1 MQDDKI
7 NTAYYRLSLADGDV
21 VADDEAGKHESC
33 SISSQR
39 KCITEYAKQHID
51 PDCNL
56 VEFIDDGYTGTNF
69 NRPGFQKLL
78 FEIMKGRV
86 RTLIIKDLS
95 RLGRDYLDVG
105 YYLERIFPLY
115 KVRVIL
121 VNDGYDSGKMGE
133 TTAGLDI
140 ATKNLINEWYS
151 RDISTKIKSVVDMKK
166 YAGEYVFGAVPY
178 GYKKGEKK
186 NTIVADPAAAEVVR
200 RIFSLACQGNTISR
214 IAQILNAEKV
224 MTPSVYLKLAGI
236 RKNYKTREFWTY
248 ESIRN
253 ILENRIY
260 TGDSEAFKS
269 HVRRVGSNQVKQI
282 PLEQRTVIENTHEA
296 IISREEFFSARDVVK
311 SNKKR
316 KGAPSQ
322 EVLTGYLVCGC
333 CGNKMSN
340 GKKQNRFYY
349 CSSARYLPGGDCDKV
364 KVSKERMKEIVYH
377 AIKMQIDIT
386 DLHMKQREKLLGT
399 SASKARENSKKQ
411 KSAKTRLNKSK
422 DEVMSLYEDYVSG
435 IVSKEEFLE
444 EKKRLT
450 DEQDQLIQSIRQL
463 ENDAKV
469 ITLDSQNSDQEMERL
484 RFKSST
490 ELNAEMMRAFVKRV
504 TVMPDQ
510 SINIEWNF
518 KMDDSITSL
527 LHEDEETG

>member
-1 MQDDKI
+1 MRDDKI
-7 NTAYYRLSLADGDV
+7 DAVYYRLSLADGDV
-21 VADDEAGKHESC
+21 VTNDEAGKHESC

-39 KCITEYAKQHID
+39 KCIAEYAKHNIGA
-51 PDCNL
+51 DCNL

-78 FEIMKGRV
+78 FEVMKGRV

-105 YYLERIFPLY
+105 YYLERVFPLY

-121 VNDGYDSGKMGE
+121 VNDGYDSGKLGE

-178 GYKKGEKK
+178 GYRKGEKK
-186 NTIVADPAAAEVVR
+186 NTIIADPAAAKVVR
-200 RIFSLACQGNTISR
+200 RIFHLACQGNTISR
-214 IAQILNAEKV
+214 IAQIMNEEKV

-236 RKNYKTREFWTY
+236 RKNYKTRDFWTY
-248 ESIRN
+248 ESVRN

-269 HVRRVGSNQVKQI
+269 HVKRVGSNHVRQI
-282 PLEQRTVIENTHEA
+282 PFEQRTVIENTHEA
-296 IISREEFFSARDVVK
+296 IISREEFFAARNIVK
-311 SNKKR
+311 SNKKS
-316 KGAPSQ
+316 KGTPSQ

-349 CSSARYLPGGDCDKV
+349 CSLARYLPGSECEKV

-386 DLHMKQREKLLGT
+386 DLHMKQRQKLLGT
-399 SASKARENSKKQ
+399 RTSEARENAKKQ
-411 KSAKTRLNKSK
+411 KNAEARLNKSK

-435 IVSKEEFLE
+435 IVSKEQFLE
-444 EKKRLT
+444 GKKRLAE
-450 DEQDQLIQSIRQL
+450 EQDQLIQLIRQL
-463 ENDAKV
+463 EKDAKV
-469 ITLDSQNSDQEMERL
+469 ITLDSHNTDQEMERM
-484 RFKSST
+484 RFKSSI
-490 ELNAEMMRAFVKRV
+490 ELNAEMMRAFVKQV

-518 KMDDSITSL
+518 KMDDSIASL
-527 LHEDEETG
+527 FHEDEETG

>member
-1 MQDDKI
+1 MQGEKI
-7 NTAYYRLSLADGDV
+7 DVAYYRLSLADGDV
-21 VADDEAGKHESC
+21 VADDEVGKHESC

-39 KCITEYAKQHID
+39 KCITEYAKQHIGV
-51 PDCNL
+51 DCNL
-56 VEFIDDGYTGTNF
+56 IEFIDDGYTGTNF

-78 FEIMKGRV
+78 FEVMKGRV

-121 VNDGYDSGKMGE
+121 VNDSYDSAKLGE
-133 TTAGLDI
+133 TTAGFDI

-186 NTIVADPAAAEVVR
+186 NTIIADPAAAEVVR

-214 IAQILNAEKV
+214 IAQILKEEKV

-236 RKNYKTREFWTY
+236 RKNYKTRDFWTY
-248 ESIRN
+248 ESVRN

-260 TGDSEAFKS
+260 TGDAEVFKS
-269 HVRRVGSNQVKQI
+269 HVQQVGSNRVRQI

-296 IISREEFFSARDVVK
+296 IISREDFFSARAVVK
-311 SNKKR
+311 SNKKS
-316 KGAPSQ
+316 KGTPSQ

-340 GKKQNRFYY
+340 GKKQNRFYS

-364 KVSKERMKEIVYH
+364 RVSKERMKEIVYH
-377 AIKMQIDIT
+377 AIKMQIDVT
-386 DLHMKQREKLLGT
+386 DLHMRQREKLLGT
-399 SASKARENSKKQ
+399 RTSKARENANKQ
-411 KSAKTRLNKSK
+411 KNAETRLNKSK
-422 DEVMSLYEDYVSG
+422 DKVMSLYEDYVSG

-444 EKKRLT
+444 GKQRLAE
-450 DEQDQLIQSIRQL
+450 EQDILIQVIRQL
-463 ENDAKV
+463 EKDAKV
-469 ITLDSQNSDQEMERL
+469 ITLDSQNTDQEMERL

-490 ELNAEMMRAFVKRV
+490 ELNAEMMKAFVKQV

-518 KMDDSITSL
+518 KMDDSIASL
-527 LHEDEETG
+527 FREDEETG